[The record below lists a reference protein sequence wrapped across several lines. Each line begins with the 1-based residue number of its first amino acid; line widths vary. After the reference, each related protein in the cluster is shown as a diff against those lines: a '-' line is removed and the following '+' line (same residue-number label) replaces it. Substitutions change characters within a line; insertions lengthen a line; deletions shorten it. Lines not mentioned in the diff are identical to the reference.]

1 VPEDQIAAAAAA
13 ERAASEQDGEQ
24 TDGVG
29 VWPDNWRAV
38 RLFLAVE
45 TQWRVALG
53 FGVSVH
59 SGLDYSGVEA
69 AMRRLKIDDEDG
81 ELFADL
87 QEMERAALPILNE
100 AS

>member
-1 VPEDQIAAAAAA
+1 MPEEQIAAAAAA
-13 ERAASEQDGEQ
+13 EKAGGDSES
-24 TDGVG
+24 GVE

-45 TQWRVALG
+45 TQWRLALG

-59 SGLDYSGVEA
+59 SGLDYCGVEA
-69 AMRRLKIDDEDG
+69 AMRRLRIDDADG

-100 AS
+100 AP